1 MVDTKTKRAGLDKR
15 HLRVRRKVEGTP
27 ERPRLSVY
35 RSSKHI
41 YAQLIDDLAGKTL
54 ATASTLSPE
63 VREGLKGTGNCAAAA
78 KVGTLIAEKA
88 KAAGIALACFDRG
101 GRKYHGR
108 IKALAEA
115 ARKGGL
121 KF

>member
-1 MVDTKTKRAGLDKR
+1 MADIRVKRASLERR

-41 YAQLIDDLAGKTL
+41 YAQVVDDVTGRTL
-54 ATASTLSPE
+54 AAASTLS
-63 VREGLKGTGNCAAAA
+63 EGVKGAVKSTGNCEAAA
-78 KVGTLIAEKA
+78 KVGALLAEKA
-88 KAAGIALACFDRG
+88 KAAGITAVCFDRG

>member
-1 MVDTKTKRAGLDKR
+1 MVDTKTKRAGLEKR
-15 HLRVRRKVEGTP
+15 RLRVRRKVEGTP

-35 RSSKHI
+35 RSAKHI

-54 ATASTLSPE
+54 ATVSTLSPG
-63 VREGLKGTGNCAAAA
+63 VREGLKGTSNCAAAT

-88 KAAGIALACFDRG
+88 KAAGIVLACFDRG

>member
-1 MVDTKTKRAGLDKR
+1 MADTKTKKAGLEKR
-15 HLRVRRKVEGTP
+15 RLRVRRKVEGTP

-35 RSSKHI
+35 RSAMHI

-54 ATASTLSPE
+54 ATASTLSPG
-63 VREGLKGTGNCAAAA
+63 VREGLKGTSNCAAAA

-88 KAAGIALACFDRG
+88 KAAGIALVCFDRG